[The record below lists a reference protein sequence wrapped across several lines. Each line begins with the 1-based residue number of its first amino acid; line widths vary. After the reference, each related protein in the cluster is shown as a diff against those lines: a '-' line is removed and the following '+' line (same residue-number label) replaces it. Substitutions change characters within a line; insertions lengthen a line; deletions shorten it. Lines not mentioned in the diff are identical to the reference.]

1 MKISEIGEFGLIE
14 RISKNTIINPKNII
28 LGIGDDCAAYYTSP
42 DKIVLATCD
51 MLVENIHFTLST
63 CSPRQLG
70 RKAMTVNI
78 SDIAAMG
85 GIPRHALFS
94 LGTASSTSV
103 EFIDQLADGMKEEAK
118 LFEVNIV
125 GGDTVRSPL
134 GLVINITLIGEVETD
149 LIIRRDTANP
159 GDLIMVTGEL
169 GGSAAGL
176 ALLLGEGKAS
186 LVSPGIFREVKEA
199 HLSPI
204 PEIEEGRIIAQN
216 KLATAMID
224 ISDGLS
230 SDLTRICEAS
240 RVGAKVY
247 ASQIPLLPAAES
259 VAKLLK
265 KNPLDFALYGGED
278 YKLLF
283 TVSPEKVE
291 IARNLLYTEL
301 KTKVTEVGV
310 IREEQEGIKLK
321 DLQGKVADLQPKGYN
336 HFSKTGTGDGSLFH

>member
-14 RISKNTIINPKNII
+14 RISKDTIINPKNIL

-70 RKAMTVNI
+70 RKAMAVNI

-85 GIPRHALFS
+85 GIPRQALLS
-94 LGTASSTSV
+94 LGAASSTSV

-118 LFEVNIV
+118 LFKINIV

-134 GLVINITLIGEVETD
+134 GLVINITLIGEVESD
-149 LIIRRDTANP
+149 LIVKRSTAKP

-176 ALLLGEGKAS
+176 ILILEEEKYSTIPLKIAE
-186 LVSPGIFREVKEA
+186 EVKLA

-204 PEIEEGRIIAQN
+204 PRIKEGRIIA
-216 KLATAMID
+216 KERLANSMID
-224 ISDGLS
+224 ISDGLA

-240 RVGAKVY
+240 AVGAKVY
-247 ASQIPLLPAAES
+247 ASKIPILSLARK
-259 VAKLLK
+259 VAKLIK
-265 KNPLDFALYGGED
+265 KDPLDLALYGGED
-278 YKLLF
+278 YELLF
-283 TVSPEKVE
+283 TVSPEKPEVVS
-291 IARNLLYTEL
+291 NLLYKKL
-301 KTKVTEVGV
+301 GVKVTMIGE
-310 IREEQEGIKLK
+310 IRKEQEGIKLE
-321 DLQGKVADLQPKGYN
+321 DLQGRVVDLQAKGYN
-336 HFSKTGTGDGSLFH
+336 HFSKSD

>member
-14 RISKNTIINPKNII
+14 RISKDTIIDPKNII

-70 RKAMTVNI
+70 RKAMAVNI

-85 GIPRHALFS
+85 GIPRQALFS
-94 LGTASSTSV
+94 LGAASSTSV
-103 EFIDQLADGMKEEAK
+103 EFIDQLADGMKKEAK

-176 ALLLGEGKAS
+176 SLLSGEGKFS

-199 HLSPI
+199 HLSPV
-204 PEIEEGRIIAQN
+204 PAVKEGRIIAQN

-240 RVGAKVY
+240 GVGAKVY

-283 TVSPEKVE
+283 TASPQKVDD
-291 IARNLLYTEL
+291 IIKLLKKEL
-301 KTKVTEVGV
+301 GIKVTIVGE
-310 IREEQEGIKLK
+310 IKDKDEGIKLEDSK
-321 DLQGKVADLQPKGYN
+321 GKAIYLQAKGYN
-336 HFSKTGTGDGSLFH
+336 HFSKTGDGSLFH